1 MSTSCPAT
9 TSRWLNCCFI
19 RTPSLWQH
27 HFEGVLLCT
36 FSNDDAWILAAAS
49 SPQFGL
55 LSQSLTP
62 FSVSLFHIS
71 SSLSSLFLF
80 LVLISQPTVLVFY
93 FFICSSLFS
102 HFLFSVLHFDFTD
115 PPTDNCSLNFYSVQV
130 ITVLIFSPFSQ
141 HFHAHSI
148 FFF

>member
-19 RTPSLWQH
+19 LTPSLWQH

-49 SPQFGL
+49 SRQFGL

-71 SSLSSLFLF
+71 SSLFSLFIL
-80 LVLISQPTVLVFY
+80 S
-93 FFICSSLFS
+93 
-102 HFLFSVLHFDFTD
+102 FDFTTHCSGFLFFYMLFSILSLFILSFALWFHR
-115 PPTDNCSLNFYSVQV
+115 PTHWQLFTQFLQHSSDHCSGFLTLLSA
-130 ITVLIFSPFSQ
+130 LPCS
-141 HFHAHSI
+141 
-148 FFF
+148 